1 MSTDRLNP
9 PIGASLECA
18 SIAVTAASSAVAKL
32 GPADVGEPTDP
43 QHDQRFG
50 DHPGGASTMTGSVSL
65 LAAVATA
72 VRGAQP
78 IVMQLSSAGRQI
90 EVQLWPREQR
100 YVCVSD
106 LAGLASDEFLRL
118 TLVRLSACASAEA
131 PSPMLRPVPG
141 ARSWPL
147 APLLWRLAMHSGSGE
162 LLPEIAGP
170 VLYRV
175 APGLSPEGL
184 PNHPAALALILRLR
198 GRPVTLDELSGH
210 TVLGKARAKRLLNA
224 LHLQCS
230 LIVSK
235 VPTTPSLHD
244 APGRGRTPVL
254 ARLRDTVA
262 W

>member
-1 MSTDRLNP
+1 VSTDRLNP
-9 PIGASLECA
+9 PIAVSHECA
-18 SIAVTAASSAVAKL
+18 SIAVTASSGAVSKL
-32 GPADVGEPTDP
+32 GPADFGELPEP
-43 QHDQRFG
+43 QHG
-50 DHPGGASTMTGSVSL
+50 LPLGEHHAGANAMTASASL
-65 LAAVATA
+65 LVAVAAV

-118 TLVRLSACASAEA
+118 TLVRLGACASAEA
-131 PSPMLRPVPG
+131 PSPTLRPVAG

-175 APGLSPEGL
+175 APGLSPAGM
-184 PNHPAALALILRLR
+184 PNQPAALALVLRLR

-224 LHLQCS
+224 LHLQSS
-230 LIVSK
+230 LMVTK
-235 VPTTPSLHD
+235 VPTAPSLHD
-244 APGRGRTPVL
+244 APGRGRARAL